1 MVGRSLMKESK
12 VEDYFEQQVRKAGG
26 EVRKLQWVNRR
37 GATDRLAMLNGPHFV
52 ELKAPGKKPEAHQA
66 REHERMR
73 KHGLKVY
80 VIDTLEGVDL
90 FIKEIA
96 KQ

>member
-1 MVGRSLMKESK
+1 MRESK
-12 VEDYFEQQVRKAGG
+12 IEDYFNRQVESAGG
-26 EVRKLQWVNRR
+26 EVRKVKWVNKR
-37 GATDRLAMLNGPHFV
+37 GAPDRLAMLNGAHFV

-66 REHERMR
+66 REHTRMR

-90 FIKEIA
+90 FIKEITSNEET
-96 KQ
+96 

>member
-1 MVGRSLMKESK
+1 MRESK
-12 VEDYFEQQVRKAGG
+12 VEDYLIRQVEKAGG
-26 EVRKLQWVNRR
+26 LTRKMQWIHRK
-37 GATDRLAMLNGPHFV
+37 GAPDRLVMLNGPHFV
-52 ELKAPGKKPEAHQA
+52 ELKAPGKKPEILQA

-90 FIKEIA
+90 FIKEITG
-96 KQ
+96 K

>member
-1 MVGRSLMKESK
+1 MRESEIESYFKRRVKE
-12 VEDYFEQQVRKAGG
+12 EGG
-26 EVRKLQWVNRR
+26 EVRKLQWVNHR
-37 GATDRLAMLNGPHFV
+37 GATDQLAMLNGPHFV
-52 ELKAPGKKPEAHQA
+52 ELKAPGKKPEPHQA

-90 FIKEIA
+90 FIKEITSNEKA
-96 KQ
+96 T